1 MKKLFKI
8 LMKRNAI
15 KFCLLCLL
23 YQFSWVAIAQD
34 TLTIKIAMIGV
45 DEKPHLPLSL
55 IDLPI
60 ENPAVPGALM
70 GVKENNQTGTFTGQ
84 VFDFN
89 HYLISEENSL
99 ETLVAKLQ
107 ADGIALFIAD
117 LPQQQL
123 LQLADLIADNGL
135 VFNVRAQDDELR
147 NQQCRNNLLHM
158 TPSRAMKT
166 DALVQYLVWKRWQE
180 WMVVVGG
187 NPEDQAYLSALERS
201 AKRFNGKIREVKP
214 WTFDAGSRRTDSG
227 HVLAQ
232 QQVPVATRGEQH
244 QVLIVVDEADEFGEY
259 LIYRTDS
266 PRPVAGTQGLVATS
280 WHRSHEQWGG
290 TQLQRRFFKLSGRD
304 MKPRDY
310 AAWMGIRSIGEAT
323 TKINSADH
331 KQIKEFLFGDDFK
344 LAAFKG
350 LALTFRP
357 WNGQLRQ
364 PILVVGPRMLVSVS
378 PQDKFLHQ
386 FSTLD
391 TLGYDEPES
400 GCQAFKK

>member
-1 MKKLFKI
+1 MKTLFKTSSI
-8 LMKRNAI
+8 RRMI
-15 KFCLLCLL
+15 KYCIFCL
-23 YQFSWVAIAQD
+23 FFPFA
-34 TLTIKIAMIGV
+34 LTIAAQEKLSINIAMIGV

-60 ENPAVPGALM
+60 TDPAVPGALM
-70 GVKENNQTGTFTGQ
+70 AIKENNQTGTFTGQ
-84 VFDFN
+84 EFVFT
-89 HYLISEENSL
+89 HHLIQAEKPVEAVAEELLS
-99 ETLVAKLQ
+99 A
-107 ADGIALFIAD
+107 GIALYVAD
-117 LPQQQL
+117 LPRDQL
-123 LQLADLIADNGL
+123 LTLTQIVGDKGL
-135 VFNVRAQDDELR
+135 VFNVRAQDDDLR
-147 NQQCRNNLLHM
+147 NQHCQANLLHI

-166 DALVQYLVWKRWQE
+166 DALVQYLVWKRWQK
-180 WMVVVGG
+180 WLVIVGSH
-187 NPEDQAYLSALERS
+187 PQDQAYVSALERS
-201 AKRFNGKIREVKP
+201 AKRFNGKIQEIKP

-232 QQVPVATRGEQH
+232 QQVPVATRGEDH
-244 QVLIVVDEADEFGEY
+244 QVLIVADEADEFGEY
-259 LIYRTDS
+259 LMYRTDS

-310 AAWMGIRSIGEAT
+310 AAWMAVRAIGEAT
-323 TKINSADH
+323 TKINTADH
-331 KQIKEFLFGDDFK
+331 NQIKQFLFSGEFK

-391 TLGYDEPES
+391 TLGYDQPES
-400 GCQAFKK
+400 GCQAFNK